1 MGQKESKQIKT
12 DQNGSNWIKMDQNG
26 SNLIKLDF
34 WWNNHWYRQI
44 FNFQFNLI
52 RLNQIC
58 PKWIKMDQTWSN
70 LISDKIIIEIYHQIF
85 NLIYF
90 LMRLNQ
96 ICPKWIKMDQVD
108 QIGFLY
114 HPWFTKAS
122 FGSSPQNQYK
132 TYFFDMKL
140 NL

>member
-1 MGQKESKQIKT
+1 LKYIIRLLNISRRIVHL
-12 DQNGSNWIKMDQNG
+12 SNTFLKFSTF
-26 SNLIKLDF
+26 SNF
-34 WWNNHWYRQI
+34 WWNN
-44 FNFQFNLI
+44 NFYFLI
-52 RLNQIC
+52 RMNQIC
-58 PKWIKMDQTWSN
+58 LKWIKMDQTWSN
-70 LISDKIIIEIYHQIF
+70 WISDKIIIEIYHQIF

-108 QIGFLY
+108 QIAFLY

-122 FGSSPQNQYK
+122 FGSSPQYQYK